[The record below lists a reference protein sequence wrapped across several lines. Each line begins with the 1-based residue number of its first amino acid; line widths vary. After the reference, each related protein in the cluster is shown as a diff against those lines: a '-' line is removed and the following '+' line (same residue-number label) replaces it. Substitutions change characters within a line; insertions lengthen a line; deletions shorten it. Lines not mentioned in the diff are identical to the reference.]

1 MPLLLSPNCAA
12 PDEIYEALIA
22 MHEGLDIETSY
33 AVSAR
38 MILVLANHIGD
49 AEVIREAARVA
60 RGDASAPRK

>member
-1 MPLLLSPNCAA
+1 
-12 PDEIYEALIA
+12 
-22 MHEGLDIETSY
+22 MHEGLDIETSQ